1 MYVNVNCPVTNLA
14 FDAVELIPV
23 WLLDEKAESKIFP
36 VSIPNGD
43 RQVSVKQKNRTFVE
57 EFS

>member
-1 MYVNVNCPVTNLA
+1 MSIANLA
-14 FDAVELIPV
+14 FDAVEFIPA

-43 RQVSVKQKNRTFVE
+43 RQVSVKQKKNRMVVE
-57 EFS
+57 KFSLIT